1 MDKMLSLQ
9 SVIDYCKP
17 ARFFTNSSSAGIY
30 KFIACKL
37 HNSLFVSVPKRNLC
51 ARYWTVVQYI
61 AEFRVLLG
69 DLSFCA
75 HEFSLA
81 ERNFEEKSPFVQANY
96 RSICCK
102 ISGKLSNELSPKNHR
117 NKERNSHISLS
128 LLLHN
133 TVCVWSLSFKLLH
146 MYELTESFGD
156 RADVKGRSYI
166 H

>member
-61 AEFRVLLG
+61 AEFCVLLG
-69 DLSFCA
+69 DLSFV
-75 HEFSLA
+75 LT
-81 ERNFEEKSPFVQANY
+81 NF
-96 RSICCK
+96 
-102 ISGKLSNELSPKNHR
+102 L
-117 NKERNSHISLS
+117 
-128 LLLHN
+128 
-133 TVCVWSLSFKLLH
+133 
-146 MYELTESFGD
+146 
-156 RADVKGRSYI
+156 
-166 H
+166 